1 VARRICDHTLT
12 GGESQIQLNRLH
24 GHSIH
29 CRTGENPLDLFP
41 IDVIARR
48 ARVGTDSRHFP
59 AKEDLY
65 RAIRPLFAPAAI
77 ECRQVRRKLAEVTRS
92 DSNTWRRSVRVPRVA
107 A

>member
-1 VARRICDHTLT
+1 MCDHTLT
-12 GGESQIQLNRLH
+12 GG
-24 GHSIH
+24 
-29 CRTGENPLDLFP
+29 
-41 IDVIARR
+41 DVIARR

-77 ECRQVRRKLAEVTRS
+77 ECRRVRRKLAEVTRS
-92 DSNTWRRSVRVPRVA
+92 DSNTWRRSVRAPRVA